1 LGTVG
6 LTEEARAR
14 EEAKKNTPLRKYA
27 LSEKNFNKCP
37 KTLGGRANFAWLNKC
52 IQVIEQGL

>member
-1 LGTVG
+1 VG